1 MLEFV
6 SVASHPEYVAPKMLS
21 FLNSH
26 ELTDKIQV
34 AQIDPQYADGKKL
47 SEAYGVDINQKLN
60 CLAFVGKR
68 DGQIRYAAVV
78 VPYGKRVN
86 SGAVLK
92 YAMDATKP
100 SFANLDDV
108 IAMTCMEFGSI
119 TPVGLPDDWQVLI
132 GSSVKELDAVI
143 IGGDRVDAK
152 FKTTPQI
159 LARLPHAK
167 FVDQLAK

>member
-21 FLNSH
+21 FLKSH

-34 AQIDPQYADGKKL
+34 AQIDPQYADGEKL
-47 SEAYGVDINQKLN
+47 SETYGVDINQELN
-60 CLAFVGKR
+60 CLAFAGKR

-78 VPYGKRVN
+78 VLYGKRVN

-92 YAMDATKP
+92 HAMDATKP

-132 GSSVKELDAVI
+132 DSSVKELDEVI
-143 IGGDRVDAK
+143 IGGGRVD
-152 FKTTPQI
+152 
-159 LARLPHAK
+159 AK
-167 FVDQLAK
+167 FVDQLTK

>member
-21 FLNSH
+21 FLKSH

-34 AQIDPQYADGKKL
+34 AQIDPQYADGEKL
-47 SEAYGVDINQKLN
+47 SETYGVDINQELN
-60 CLAFVGKR
+60 CLAFAGKR

-78 VPYGKRVN
+78 VLYGKRVN

-92 YAMDATKP
+92 HAMDATKP

-119 TPVGLPDDWQVLI
+119 TSRWI
-132 GSSVKELDAVI
+132 
-143 IGGDRVDAK
+143 
-152 FKTTPQI
+152 
-159 LARLPHAK
+159 AR
-167 FVDQLAK
+167 

>member
-21 FLNSH
+21 FLKSH

-34 AQIDPQYADGKKL
+34 AQIDPQYADGEKL
-47 SEAYGVDINQKLN
+47 SEAYGVDINQELN
-60 CLAFVGKR
+60 CLAFAGKR

-92 YAMDATKP
+92 HAMNATKP
-100 SFANLDDV
+100 SLANLDDV
-108 IAMTCMEFGSI
+108 IAITCMEFGSI

-132 GSSVKELDAVI
+132 DSSVKELDEVI
-143 IGGDRVDAK
+143 IGGGHVDAK
-152 FKTTPQI
+152 FKTKPQI
-159 LARLPHAK
+159 LTQLPHAK